1 MQLTKGVEQAICIIV
16 LLSTQDN
23 HNPLASDT
31 ISEHLQVSPSYLK
44 KIMRKLVVQNII
56 RSVPGNNGGFS
67 LAKSP
72 EQITLLEVVESME
85 GEISIY
91 PDTGLINK
99 VFRDGVHT
107 SKGEAVLHD
116 VFNGANSL
124 LRDYLVKQTA
134 ADLLKRTMEQS
145 EIPVLNWNIT
155 NTSNQNKKE

>member
-1 MQLTKGVEQAICIIV
+1 MKLTKGVEQAICIIV

-72 EQITLLEVVESME
+72 EEITLLEVVESME
-85 GEISIY
+85 GPISIY

-99 VFRDGVHT
+99 VFRDGKHT
-107 SKGEAVLHD
+107 SKGEAVLQD
-116 VFNGANSL
+116 VF
-124 LRDYLVKQTA
+124 
-134 ADLLKRTMEQS
+134 
-145 EIPVLNWNIT
+145 
-155 NTSNQNKKE
+155 